1 MKKLL
6 AAVLLSVF
14 VMAQAQTEI
23 EFWTYYLS
31 PNFDDYFNSLIAQF
45 EAENPDIKIKWTDK
59 QDTMERD
66 LAAAISLG
74 NPPDVV
80 NLWNDS
86 TFAGAQNGFLTPLT
100 ELPGVTP
107 EFLAETY
114 WENVSS
120 IFTVDGVPY
129 GFPWYGWVD
138 QGVMAYNSEL
148 LKQAGVDV
156 ASIQTLD
163 DLLAASA
170 TIKEK
175 TGSYGWLPSI
185 KDPNGASFLGT
196 FFLDGL
202 AITDEAGQA
211 VFNSPEHAALL
222 QKYID
227 LMKAGTIPE
236 DLLRKEAFQLTMEL
250 YSQGQAAFI
259 VGGPQAL
266 TRVKDAN
273 ADIYG
278 KTMITTAPLGKAG
291 IQTGGGMDIVVP
303 AASDNKEAATEFA
316 KFVTSNEQQVA
327 FAKVVPIV
335 PTTKGAE
342 SDPAFELT
350 DTTDAILIAQAMVGT
365 KGSLINPSFTPPKNT
380 DDIFKNFNDNI
391 EAAFLGAK
399 TAQEALDDAVEFWNS
414 NLGE

>member
-14 VMAQAQTEI
+14 VSAQAQTEI
-23 EFWTYYLS
+23 QFWTYYLS
-31 PNFDDYFNSLIAQF
+31 PKFDDFIKGVVADF
-45 EAENPDIKIKWTDK
+45 EKANPDIKVTWTDK

-86 TFAGAQNGFLTPLT
+86 TFSGAQNGFLTPLT
-100 ELPGVTP
+100 DLPGVTTD
-107 EFLAETY
+107 FLKNTY
-114 WENVSS
+114 WENTSA
-120 IFTVDGVPY
+120 IFTVEGVPY

-138 QGVMAYNSEL
+138 QGVMAYNSEVL
-148 LKQAGVDV
+148 EKAGVDV
-156 ASIQTLD
+156 AALKTTD
-163 DLLAASA
+163 DLIAASA

-202 AITDEAGQA
+202 PITDQDGKA
-211 VFNSPEHAALL
+211 VFNSPDHAALL
-222 QKYID
+222 QKYVD

-303 AASDNKEAATEFA
+303 AVSKNKEAASKFA
-316 KFVTSNEQQVA
+316 QFVTSNAEQVA

-342 SDPAFELT
+342 TDPAFQTT
-350 DTTDAILIAQAMVGT
+350 DTTDPILIAQAMVGT

-391 EAAFLGAK
+391 EAAFLGTK
-399 TAQEALDDAVEFWNS
+399 TAQEALDNAVEFWNS
-414 NLGE
+414 HLE

>member
-1 MKKLL
+1 MRKLL
-6 AAVLLSVF
+6 AAMLLSV
-14 VMAQAQTEI
+14 VVSVQAQTEI

-31 PNFDDYFNSLIAQF
+31 PNFDDYFNGLIAQF

-107 EFLAETY
+107 EFLTETY

-148 LKQAGVDV
+148 LEQAGVDV
-156 ASIQTLD
+156 ASIESLD

-170 TIKEK
+170 TIKEA

-185 KDPNGASFLGT
+185 KDPNGASFLGA

-202 AITDEAGQA
+202 PITDEAGQA
-211 VFNSPEHAALL
+211 VFNSPDHAALL

-227 LMKAGTIPE
+227 LVKAGTIPE

-291 IQTGGGMDIVVP
+291 IQTGGGMDIVIP
-303 AASDNKEAATEFA
+303 AASDNKEAATLFA

-399 TAQEALDDAVEFWNS
+399 TPQEALDEAVEFWNS
-414 NLGE
+414 NLE

>member
-1 MKKLL
+1 MKKVL
-6 AAVLLSVF
+6 AALLLSMF
-14 VMAQAQTEI
+14 VTAQAQTEI

-31 PNFDDYFNSLIAQF
+31 PNFDDYFNGLIAQF
-45 EAENPDIKIKWTDK
+45 EAENPDIKVKWTDK

-107 EFLAETY
+107 EFLQETY

-148 LKQAGVDV
+148 LEQAGVDV

-202 AITDEAGQA
+202 PITEDGQA

-291 IQTGGGMDIVVP
+291 IQTGGGMDIVIP

-342 SDPAFELT
+342 GDPAFQLT
-350 DTTDAILIAQAMVGT
+350 DTTDPILIAQAMVGT

-399 TAQEALDDAVEFWNS
+399 TAQEALDDAVAFWNS
-414 NLGE
+414 NVGE

>member
-1 MKKLL
+1 MKKVL
-6 AAVLLSVF
+6 AALLLSMF
-14 VMAQAQTEI
+14 VTAQAQTEI

-31 PNFDDYFNSLIAQF
+31 PNFDDYFNGLIAQF
-45 EAENPDIKIKWTDK
+45 EAENPDIKVKWTDK

-107 EFLAETY
+107 EFLQETY

-148 LKQAGVDV
+148 LEQAGVDV

-202 AITDEAGQA
+202 PITEDGQA

-291 IQTGGGMDIVVP
+291 IQTGGGMDIVIP

-342 SDPAFELT
+342 GDPAFQLT
-350 DTTDAILIAQAMVGT
+350 DTTDPILIAQAMVGT

-391 EAAFLGAK
+391 EAAFLGTK
-399 TAQEALDDAVEFWNS
+399 TAQEALDDAVAFWNS
-414 NLGE
+414 NVGE

>member
-1 MKKLL
+1 MKKTVIAL
-6 AAVLLSVF
+6 LLSLLVT
-14 VMAQAQTEI
+14 AQAQTEI

-31 PNFDDYFNSLIAQF
+31 PNFDDFFNGLIAQY
-45 EAENPDIKIKWTDK
+45 EAENPDVKINWTDK

-74 NPPDVV
+74 NAPDVV

-100 ELPGVTP
+100 ELPGVTE
-107 EFLAETY
+107 EFLADTY
-114 WENVSS
+114 WPNVLE
-120 IFTVDGVPY
+120 IFTVEGVPY

-148 LKQAGVDV
+148 LEQAGVDV
-156 ASIQTLD
+156 ASIQTTD
-163 DLLAASA
+163 DLIAASA

-202 AITDEAGQA
+202 PITDADGKA

-222 QKYID
+222 QKYVD
-227 LMKAGTIPE
+227 LVGADTIPE

-278 KTMITTAPLGKAG
+278 KTMITSAPLGQAG
-291 IQTGGGMDIVVP
+291 VQTGGGMNIVVP
-303 AASDNKEAATEFA
+303 AASDQKEAATKFA
-316 KFVTSNEQQVA
+316 QFVTSNAQQVA
-327 FAKVVPIV
+327 FAQVVPIV

-342 SDPAFELT
+342 SDPAFQLA

-365 KGSLINPSFTPPKNT
+365 KGGLIRPGFTPPNNT

-399 TAQEALDDAVEFWNS
+399 TPQEALDEAVAFWNS
-414 NLGE
+414 NLE

>member
-1 MKKLL
+1 MKKVL
-6 AAVLLSVF
+6 AALLLSMF
-14 VMAQAQTEI
+14 VTAQAQTEI

-31 PNFDDYFNSLIAQF
+31 PNFDDYFNGLIAQF

-107 EFLAETY
+107 EFLQETY

-148 LKQAGVDV
+148 LEQAGVDV

-202 AITDEAGQA
+202 PITEDGQA

-291 IQTGGGMDIVVP
+291 IQTGGGMDIVIP

-335 PTTKGAE
+335 PTTKGAKG
-342 SDPAFELT
+342 DPAFQLT
-350 DTTDAILIAQAMVGT
+350 DTTDPILIAQAMVGT

-399 TAQEALDDAVEFWNS
+399 TAQEALDDAVAFWNS
-414 NLGE
+414 NVGE

>member
-1 MKKLL
+1 MKKGL
-6 AAVLLSVF
+6 AALVLSVV

-23 EFWTYYLS
+23 DFWTYYLS
-31 PNFDDYFNSLIAQF
+31 PNFDDYFNGLIAQF
-45 EAENPDIKIKWTDK
+45 EAENPDIKVNWTDK

-80 NLWNDS
+80 NLWSDS

-100 ELPGVTP
+100 ELPGVTQ
-107 EFLAETY
+107 EFLDETY

-148 LKQAGVDV
+148 VEQAGVDV

-170 TIKEK
+170 TIKEA
-175 TGSYGWLPSI
+175 TGSYGWLPPI

-202 AITDEAGQA
+202 PITENGQA
-211 VFNSPEHAALL
+211 VFNSPEHVALL

-266 TRVKDAN
+266 TRIKEAN

-316 KFVTSNEQQVA
+316 KFVTSNAQQVA

-342 SDPAFELT
+342 SDPAFAT
-350 DTTDAILIAQAMVGT
+350 SDTTDPILIAQAMVGT

-414 NLGE
+414 NVGE

>member
-1 MKKLL
+1 MKKGL
-6 AAVLLSVF
+6 AALVLSVV

-23 EFWTYYLS
+23 DFWTYYLS
-31 PNFDDYFNSLIAQF
+31 PNFDDYFNGLIAQF
-45 EAENPDIKIKWTDK
+45 EAENPDIKVNWTDK

-100 ELPGVTP
+100 ELPGVTQ
-107 EFLAETY
+107 EFLDETY

-148 LKQAGVDV
+148 VEQAGVDV

-170 TIKEK
+170 TIKEA
-175 TGSYGWLPSI
+175 TGSYGWLPPI

-202 AITDEAGQA
+202 PITENGQA
-211 VFNSPEHAALL
+211 VFNSPEHVALL

-266 TRVKDAN
+266 TRIKEAN

-316 KFVTSNEQQVA
+316 KFVTSNAQQVA

-342 SDPAFELT
+342 SDPAFAT
-350 DTTDAILIAQAMVGT
+350 SDTTDPILIAQAMVGT

-414 NLGE
+414 NVGE

>member
-14 VMAQAQTEI
+14 VMVQAQTEI

-31 PNFDDYFNSLIAQF
+31 PNFDDYFNGLITQF

-107 EFLAETY
+107 EFLTETY

-148 LKQAGVDV
+148 LEQAGVDV
-156 ASIQTLD
+156 ASIQSLD

-170 TIKEK
+170 TIKEA
-175 TGSYGWLPSI
+175 TGSYGWLPPL
-185 KDPNGASFLGT
+185 KDPNGASFLGM

-202 AITDEAGQA
+202 AITEDDKA
-211 VFNSPEHAALL
+211 VFNSPEHVALL

-227 LMKAGTIPE
+227 LMQAGTIPE

-303 AASDNKEAATEFA
+303 AASDNKEAATLFA

-342 SDPAFELT
+342 SDPAFQLT
-350 DTTDAILIAQAMVGT
+350 DTTDAILTAQAMVGT